1 MATDVPVRPAD
12 AFAGPPAPFRP
23 DRPDRGRVAV
33 RLRRLIGVREDVLD
47 YVPEERPRYT
57 RYGVVVLNTALLAGL
72 SMAVALATYRS
83 GMPLAALITV
93 AVVWSGVIL
102 SLDSWLVSTT
112 HGIPAGRLLR
122 TVLPRLVISLL
133 LSISIA
139 EPLLFQF
146 FDKEIR
152 QQIAVSN
159 DEAVK
164 HYEGMLIRCNPKT
177 GEVDAS
183 AACHDYQLNVKNSPA
198 QLAKSIA
205 GNTDATQQMQSRV
218 EAITKTSKGNWAVAD
233 RECDRKKW
241 IWITPTAA
249 RTTETCENAKKSA
262 KAYDRS
268 SRIDYYQGQL
278 KKLTTTGT
286 TLSAQQDR
294 ASASYGPALQRTVAA
309 AVHKRRAELADDG
322 LLTRAHAL
330 EAVAW
335 NDWFAALIFVVVHL
349 LLLGIDSM
357 PVLGKLMSGSTTY
370 DGLLVSRFETSR
382 RIHADEIEVQYA
394 CAEMEHEVQRHRVQQ
409 ETTERMQRLE
419 HEQRL
424 AQAERS
430 LKLRAELD
438 RRSANLLRGDRR

>member
-12 AFAGPPAPFRP
+12 AFAGPPMPFRP

-83 GMPLAALITV
+83 GLPLTSVITV
-93 AVVWSGVIL
+93 AVAWSGVIL
-102 SLDSWLVSTT
+102 ALDSWLVSTT
-112 HGIPAGRLLR
+112 HGIPPGRLLR

-139 EPLLFQF
+139 EPLLFQL

-159 DEAVK
+159 DEQVK

-177 GEVDAS
+177 GEVDGS

-205 GNTDATQQMQSRV
+205 DNAAATKIMQARV
-218 EAITKTSKGNWAVAD
+218 DGINKAQSGKNSIATKECEPSKQNWVG
-233 RECDRKKW
+233 RHYY
-241 IWITPTAA
+241 
-249 RTTETCENAKKSA
+249 TTEICENAKADAKS
-262 KAYDRS
+262 YHNS
-268 SRIDYYQGQL
+268 SRIGFYEGQL
-278 KKLTTTGT
+278 RKLTTTGS

-294 ASASYGPALQRTVAA
+294 ASASYGPALQRSVAA
-309 AVHKRRAELADDG
+309 AEHKRRSELADDG

-370 DGLLVSRFETSR
+370 DRLLVSRFETSR

-394 CAEMEHEVQRHRVQQ
+394 CAEMEHEVQRHRVQL
-409 ETTERMQRLE
+409 ETTERMHRLE
-419 HEQRL
+419 HEHRL

-438 RRSANLLRGDRR
+438 RRAANLLRGDRG